1 MPTVY
6 IKPGTG
12 SGSGTL
18 AAPYFY
24 SELGTAETAAGSGG
38 IIYFTDGDYSLAG
51 TTTWDGVGSSGNNI
65 TYQSLNSKGAV
76 IKSSAS
82 GTLRKLVI
90 GSSGNTSTINVKN
103 FKFSDIYFNI
113 LNQGAGEI
121 GGNEIITSSAV
132 GIPTGGFIAVTNSS
146 PGTTKFVNNLVHF
159 VYHSGNYFES
169 YMGQLSSYSGNTIY
183 VSNLSGKSS
192 WYYSMDNMAGY
203 SSITYQNN
211 IFASDDTTGAV
222 INTYASGS
230 TQANNSCFFQFDDSL
245 NGSGGTNN
253 IFADPQ
259 FVDAPTG
266 DLRLRPSSPC
276 IGAGTAS

>member
-1 MPTVY
+1 MATVY
-6 IKPGTG
+6 IQEGTG
-12 SGSGTL
+12 TGTGTL
-18 AAPYFY
+18 ADPYFY
-24 SELGTAETAAGSGG
+24 DQLGTAENQAGPGG
-38 IIYFTDGDYSLAG
+38 TILFTNGNYSLAG

-65 TYQSLNSKGAV
+65 TYQSLNLKGAV
-76 IKSSAS
+76 IKSSAD

-121 GGNEIITSSAV
+121 GGNEIITTSAV
-132 GIPTGGFIAVTNSS
+132 SIPTGGFIAVTNSS
-146 PGTTKFVNNLVHF
+146 PGTTKFVNNLVRF
-159 VYHSGNYFES
+159 VYNAGNYFES
-169 YMGQLSSYSGNTIY
+169 YIGQLSSYSGNTIY
-183 VSNLSGKSS
+183 ISNLSGKSS

-253 IFADPQ
+253 KFQDPL
-259 FVDAPTG
+259 FVDPANG
-266 DLRLRPSSPC
+266 DFRLRPSSPC
-276 IGAGTAS
+276 INAGVA